1 MIEVKNREDRKIV
14 ERVYREGQG
23 HIFRWWKEL
32 SEESRNRLLDQL
44 RSIDFDLLN
53 RLKKKCDEFKREEK
67 RACEMEPVDV
77 IRVPETEEERR
88 REHEARTIG
97 EKKICEGGVCAFLV
111 AGGQAT
117 RLGFSGPKGCF
128 PIGPVTGK
136 SLFQIYAEKIMAASK
151 RYNIQIPWYI
161 MTSET
166 NDRETRE
173 FFIKNNFFGF
183 DREDIFFVKQR
194 MIAAIDENGKLI
206 LDKKDHI
213 FVSPNG
219 HGGSLLALYENGAL
233 EDIKKRGIEI
243 ISYFQVDNVL
253 INIIDPVFI
262 GYHLMEKSEMSSKMV
277 RKKSPYEK
285 VGVFGRVNG
294 RVRVIEYSEIG
305 EKDMNARNRDGS
317 LKYSAGSIAIH
328 LLNVD
333 FVERQVNSGLNL
345 PYHVAY
351 KKIPYLDE
359 SGNLIVP
366 ERPNGYKFEM
376 FIFDILSDAK
386 NPVIMEIERDRE
398 FGPVK
403 NKEGENSPETAR
415 RKMCNLFGSWLE
427 EAGVD
432 VSRDEDGNVVG
443 EIEISPLYASSSD
456 ELRMKLPRD
465 FIFKTPLYLG
475 P

>member
-194 MIAAIDENGKLI
+194 MIAALDENGKLI

-359 SGNLIVP
+359 SGNLVVP